1 MTKSRNQK
9 QTRHHYDFYS
19 DLENIKDAV
28 YDATRHAR
36 GHASG
41 VLSQSIS
48 DVKTKSTDLQD
59 TVLDYVNEKPY
70 KALGIALLSGLVL
83 GLWLKR

>member
-1 MTKSRNQK
+1 MTKNTHHK
-9 QTRHHYDFYS
+9 QTKNHYDFYA

-41 VLSQSIS
+41 VLSQSIN
-48 DVKTKSTDLQD
+48 DVKTKSTDISD
-59 TVLDYVNEKPY
+59 TVVDYVTEKPY

-83 GLWLKR
+83 GFWLRR